1 MRSLVQNMDYVSID
15 LYIEEYISKNILVT
29 YSTYSAFTLLD
40 MNEDLTVT
48 EQCDA
53 GCNSNDR
60 TKCNVEIWRWM
71 HSVPKTSHGLPIIS
85 EILMF

>member
-1 MRSLVQNMDYVSID
+1 MNCVSVD

-40 MNEDLTVT
+40 MNEDLTIT

-53 GCNSNDR
+53 GCNSNNR
-60 TKCNVEIWRWM
+60 TKRNVEIRRWM
-71 HSVPKTSHGLPIIS
+71 HSVPKTSQYLPIIS